1 MVDDAR
7 ILVRSAIAVAVTGLV
22 LVVVGAV
29 VVGGKGALGAALGV
43 ALVAAFFTLS
53 VVTVSLA
60 ERWWGPTAM
69 TAAALGT
76 FLVKVLAVMAIV
88 AAFRDTTLFDTRLFG
103 LAAIAG
109 ILVWSTGQVVTLAR
123 RRVLYVQPDSDVRSR
138 P

>member
-22 LVVVGAV
+22 LVVVGAIM
-29 VVGGKGALGAALGV
+29 VGGKGALGAGLGV

-76 FLVKVLAVMAIV
+76 FLVKVIAVMAVV
-88 AAFRDTTLFDTRLFG
+88 AAFRDTSLFDTRIFG
-103 LAAIAG
+103 LAAIVG
-109 ILVWSTGQVVTLAR
+109 ILIWCAGQVVTLAR
-123 RRVLYVQPDSDVRSR
+123 RRVLYVEPDSESR
-138 P
+138 